1 MDFGKLFNVNAVDF
15 RLPSEPIQN
24 AEVLASQPAS
34 GRRTLYIG
42 PTGYHMKPWLGK
54 WYPPGAREQDFLRH
68 YARQFNTIEFN
79 TTYYRI
85 PDPSTVRKWRSEVPD
100 DFRFCPKIPQ
110 TISHSRDLGLSGA
123 DSQIFFEALKAFGES
138 LGCSFL
144 QLPPHFSPRELPI
157 LARFLENYAQLSP
170 LSVEVR
176 HPAFFEKT
184 AAAEAYFQL
193 LQQHQVSA
201 VITDVAGRRD
211 VCHLRLTNSS
221 TLIRFVGNGLHPSDY
236 TRVEEWAER
245 LRHWFDQGLK
255 EAYFFCHEPDNL
267 LAPELSAIC
276 AEVFAQAMP
285 DLTLRGPKLV
295 DGQQGLLF

>member
-1 MDFGKLFNVNAVDF
+1 MDFGKLLNVDSVNF
-15 RLPSEPIQN
+15 RLQAEPAGN
-24 AEVLASQPAS
+24 AEVLASTQSPGPRA
-34 GRRTLYIG
+34 LYIG
-42 PTGYHMKPWLGK
+42 PTGYHMKPWVGK

-68 YARQFNTIEFN
+68 YAKQFNTIEFN
-79 TTYYRI
+79 TTYYRM
-85 PDPSTVRKWRSEVPD
+85 PDPSTVRRWRSEVPD

-110 TISHSRDLGLSGA
+110 SISQANDLGLNGTA
-123 DSQIFFEALKAFGES
+123 PQIFFEALENFGET

-144 QLPPHFSPRELPI
+144 QLPPYFSPRELPI

-176 HPAFFEKT
+176 HPGFFQKT
-184 AAAEAYFQL
+184 AAAEDYFQL

-211 VCHLRLTNSS
+211 VCHLRLTNSR
-221 TLIRFVGNGLHPSDY
+221 TLIRFVGNGLHPSDH
-236 TRVEEWAER
+236 TRVEDWAER
-245 LRHWFDQGLK
+245 LSLWFEQGLK

-276 AEVFAQAMP
+276 AEIFTQTIP
-285 DLTLRGPKLV
+285 GLTVRGPKLV

>member
-1 MDFGKLFNVNAVDF
+1 MDFGKLLNVDTVNF
-15 RLPSEPIQN
+15 RLQAEPAGN
-24 AEVLASQPAS
+24 AEVLASTQSP
-34 GRRTLYIG
+34 GPRTLYIG
-42 PTGYHMKPWLGK
+42 PTGYHMKPWVGK

-68 YARQFNTIEFN
+68 YAKQFNTIEFN
-79 TTYYRI
+79 TTYYRM
-85 PDPSTVRKWRSEVPD
+85 PDPSTVRRWRSEVPD

-110 TISHSRDLGLSGA
+110 SISQANDLSLNGTA
-123 DSQIFFEALKAFGES
+123 PQIFFEALENFGET

-144 QLPPHFSPRELPI
+144 QLPPYFSPRELPI

-176 HPAFFEKT
+176 HPAFFQKT
-184 AAAEAYFQL
+184 AAAEDYFQL

-211 VCHLRLTNSS
+211 VCHLRLSNSR
-221 TLIRFVGNGLHPSDY
+221 TLVRFVGNGLHPSDH

-245 LRHWFDQGLK
+245 LSLWFEQGLK

-276 AEVFAQAMP
+276 AEIFTQTMP
-285 DLTLRGPKLV
+285 GLTVRGPKLV